1 MIKGIIFDFGGTID
15 TNGIHWEKLLFSF
28 YQKAGVEISNNEF
41 HSVYVQVEK
50 MLGNSS
56 IIETTDTL
64 IMTLQKKVELE
75 LLLIYSLST
84 RNNNNIQRELLINK
98 IVHPA
103 LSFVKKNIEK
113 NIPILEQLKQ
123 TYQLAMVTNY
133 YGNVET
139 VLKEFN
145 LIEQFSVIVESQK
158 KGIRKPNP
166 EIFQIALEEMRLS
179 SEEVLVVGDSYKN
192 DILPA
197 QFCGCKTLWINPE
210 KKKSNEIINR
220 IQEVPD
226 LVVV

>member
-1 MIKGIIFDFGGTID
+1 MLKGIIFDFGGTID

-28 YQKAGVEISNNEF
+28 HKKAGVEISNNEF

-50 MLGNSS
+50 MLGNTS
-56 IIETTDTL
+56 IIHSTDTL
-64 IMTLQKKVELE
+64 STTLRKKVELE

-84 RNNNNIQRELLINK
+84 RNNNNIQREQLINK

-103 LSFVKKNIEK
+103 LSFVKKNIEN
-113 NIPILEQLKQ
+113 NIPVLNQLKQ

-139 VLKEFN
+139 VLKELN
-145 LIEQFSVIVESQK
+145 LIEQFSVIIESQK
-158 KGIRKPNP
+158 RGVRKPNP
-166 EIFQIALEEMRLS
+166 EIFQIALEEMSLP

-210 KKKSNEIINR
+210 KKKNNEIINR
-220 IQEVPD
+220 IKEVPD
-226 LVVV
+226 LII